1 MIRGLVIEREGGD
14 GGDDDDDDT
23 EFAAMKDV
31 EVEISSCEKRKTEII
46 RGVRKRIALVFQSST
61 RLRQNHSLTHTQ
73 LLAHPLSQ

>member
-1 MIRGLVIEREGGD
+1 MIRGLVTEREGG

-31 EVEISSCEKRKTEII
+31 EVEISSCAKRKAEII

-61 RLRQNHSLTHTQ
+61 RLRQNHSLSHTQ